1 MGKKNSEE
9 KDEKIEGNTSV
20 LTTITMLPGGG
31 AQVDQVDHEEVRRRV
46 QDLKA
51 RVEQDG
57 WDLSVA
63 LHEVYD
69 GALYQG
75 WGFESW
81 TDYVGKEL
89 EFQIRKAQ
97 YYVAVQTWVH
107 AFAPDFVEWVKSCG
121 LSKARLMSSRV
132 TADEAALWRTRL
144 DGKTYREM
152 EALLKGM
159 DPDDDGTG
167 DGDGGGDGDGDSSG
181 SGEKTTAM
189 RFALFPA
196 QHANVTQAIER
207 AKEQGETDKDGHA
220 LDLICTDYLSSNGH
234 FKDKEEYFL
243 NIERIMGVRLVAF
256 KAMAGRKDKI
266 MFGGDFMDALIA
278 DLSEGE
284 ETDGDED
291 EDEDKDEKSKN

>member
-20 LTTITMLPGGG
+20 LTTITTLPGGG
-31 AQVDQVDHEEVRRRV
+31 VQVDQVDHEEVRRRV

-81 TDYVGKEL
+81 TDYVEKEL

-97 YYVAVQTWVH
+97 YYVAVQTWVR

-167 DGDGGGDGDGDSSG
+167 DGDGGGDGDGDSSS

-196 QHANVTQAIER
+196 QHANVTMALDR
-207 AKEQGETDKDGHA
+207 AKVQGETDKEGHA
-220 LDLICTDYLSSNGH
+220 LDLICTDFLSGNGH
-234 FKDKEEYFL
+234 LKGKDEYF
-243 NIERIMGVRLVAF
+243 IHMERALGVRIVAF

-266 MFGGDFMDALIA
+266 VYGNEFMDSIIA
-278 DLSEGE
+278 DLEEAGDDE
-284 ETDGDED
+284 ETEEPEGGDED
-291 EDEDKDEKSKN
+291 VN